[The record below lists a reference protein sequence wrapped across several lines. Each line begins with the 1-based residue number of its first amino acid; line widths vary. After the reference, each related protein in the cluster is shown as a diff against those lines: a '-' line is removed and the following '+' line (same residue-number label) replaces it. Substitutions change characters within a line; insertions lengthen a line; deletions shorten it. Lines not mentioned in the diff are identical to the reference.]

1 MLLVMLTL
9 KSLVL
14 QRLIHVTRFAQCE
27 QSHLRSRVTHMGIK
41 LCALIAFSGLI
52 FGITK
57 PHFKDCCS
65 DLKMHFF
72 LETIVKICPQLGTWR
87 TEF

>member
-1 MLLVMLTL
+1 
-9 KSLVL
+9 
-14 QRLIHVTRFAQCE
+14 
-27 QSHLRSRVTHMGIK
+27 MGIK
-41 LCALIAFSGLI
+41 LCVLIAFGGLI

-65 DLKMHFF
+65 DLKMYFS